1 MGLFFILP
9 ISLLIL
15 FYFVFYCWQCSFWI
29 PYDWKLGAGSF
40 ANCILLKIQLK
51 KSSFRW
57 KRKQSKK
64 KSKLHLILVFGRLNI
79 FLWIVD
85 VNRILRWEQKISTD
99 EKKTLMVCSMQ
110 KMLFFIKKRGSK
122 ILHCFL
128 NMYGSAMVSFFWWK
142 MCKTSQLAVC
152 HWNRLHPI
160 RNAYCHAIRH
170 SMCVHALYICLDR
183 WFGVSER

>member
-1 MGLFFILP
+1 MFLLNSVWLKTWRRFFCKLYTVENSTVKIQFPLKKKT
-9 ISLLIL
+9 IKKKIKITS
-15 FYFVFYCWQCSFWI
+15 YSSFWSI
-29 PYDWKLGAGSF
+29 KHIF
-40 ANCILLKIQLK
+40 MNCRCESNFEMGTKN
-51 KSSFRW
+51 FHRW
-57 KRKQSKK
+57 KKK
-64 KSKLHLILVFGRLNI
+64 PWCLFNAKNVVLH
-79 FLWIVD
+79 
-85 VNRILRWEQKISTD
+85 
-99 EKKTLMVCSMQ
+99 
-110 KMLFFIKKRGSK
+110 KKRGSK